1 MARVGY
7 AAPGSA
13 PQNSEKVMG
22 DNRDATRAPGAAPAA
37 EKKAPA
43 ADAGGGGAMPEGAAA
58 DPGSALTMLAANYG
72 AQLVGMMQSAGGNAE
87 VDAEL
92 SSLLEG
98 QAVAA
103 QAKSEKDAL
112 NAMSD
117 GEKVEKHGAKGGGGG
132 GEGAKGEGGG
142 GAGAGPD
149 QAPPGVADPGA
160 AAGFHAARGGEV
172 AALAAQHASVAA
184 SLGAASAVPGLAP
197 ELVAFLG
204 EGAAQSA
211 AQQAALNALA
221 STYSQVGGALAGSE
235 YLGAA
240 MPSSGTAAQ
249 YEVRVQAIAGVV
261 STLDA
266 MCGEY
271 DAAVASEQAKI
282 TECDALIVQLQT
294 QIAEAAAAKGD
305 AGGAGGG
312 GAPGAADATKSSS
325 HPPGQEPAAAKKT
338 STPAPAGGGTGK
350 TSGAA
355 GGGAKTEGP
364 AASQGSTGNM
374 GLPPEPAAAAAPE
387 PAAEA
392 KAGPGGGDAAAALT
406 AQIEQQRTKKQ
417 GIESQISSNTALINA
432 IKTYRDQMNGLLAA
446 YSGGSTP
453 PAGGGA

>member
-1 MARVGY
+1 MAPVGY

-43 ADAGGGGAMPEGAAA
+43 ADAGGGGAVPEGAAA

-103 QAKSEKDAL
+103 QAKSEKDAIS
-112 NAMSD
+112 AMSD
-117 GEKVEKHGAKGGGGG
+117 GEKVEKHGGKGGGG

-142 GAGAGPD
+142 GPAPD
-149 QAPPGVADPGA
+149 QPPPGVADPGA

-235 YLGAA
+235 FLGAA

-271 DAAVASEQAKI
+271 DAAVASEQAKMS
-282 TECDALIVQLQT
+282 ECDALIVQLQT
-294 QIAEAAAAKGD
+294 QVAEAAAAQ
-305 AGGAGGG
+305 A
-312 GAPGAADATKSSS
+312 
-325 HPPGQEPAAAKKT
+325 
-338 STPAPAGGGTGK
+338 
-350 TSGAA
+350 
-355 GGGAKTEGP
+355 
-364 AASQGSTGNM
+364 
-374 GLPPEPAAAAAPE
+374 
-387 PAAEA
+387 
-392 KAGPGGGDAAAALT
+392 
-406 AQIEQQRTKKQ
+406 
-417 GIESQISSNTALINA
+417 
-432 IKTYRDQMNGLLAA
+432 
-446 YSGGSTP
+446 
-453 PAGGGA
+453 